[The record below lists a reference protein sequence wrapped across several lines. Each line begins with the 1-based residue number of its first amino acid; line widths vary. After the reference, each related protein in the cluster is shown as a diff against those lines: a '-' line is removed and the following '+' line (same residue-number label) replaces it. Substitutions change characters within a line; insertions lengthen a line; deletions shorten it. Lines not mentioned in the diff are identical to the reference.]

1 MSTEGTEGTE
11 GTGGAAGGGSSEQ
24 SAPGAEA
31 PAIRVESGSPTAE
44 EIAVLVA
51 VLAAGGGAGEPEAP
65 RRRSAWS
72 DPSWRL
78 IGPEA
83 RAGGWRASG
92 LPH

>member
-1 MSTEGTEGTE
+1 MSTPDTAS
-11 GTGGAAGGGSSEQ
+11 TGRPTPGGSGET
-24 SAPGAEA
+24 SAPGTEL
-31 PAIRVESGSPTAE
+31 PVVRVESGSPTPE
-44 EIAVLVA
+44 EIAVLLA
-51 VLAAGGGAGEPEAP
+51 VLASASGDDEPAAP

>member
-1 MSTEGTEGTE
+1 MSTPGTESTARPAP
-11 GTGGAAGGGSSEQ
+11 GASGET
-24 SAPGAEA
+24 SAPGAEL
-31 PAIRVESGSPTAE
+31 PVIRVESGSPTPE

-51 VLAAGGGAGEPEAP
+51 VLASAGGDDEPTAS